1 MKFISIFLFSI
12 FSLQIAAQNN
22 NIKEVLKEH
31 DFEIQFLTTS
41 LKDGNA
47 EYHFDVQISTTTG
60 NKLKVEKAKFDPS
73 KPVGERWVLLTVN
86 NDTPSKDDL
95 NKFDKAHNTQK
106 SGVNGKIDKSSWAI
120 VTDDSDYLVLSYKF
134 DKSTLPKKYVFLGD
148 CKGLAYFNKK
158 TRRLEKSEFLNE
170 KPLKVKIFK
179 VTKLNM
185 VITYEYLSKDNT
197 YLIKKEVIDMDGKF
211 LGSKVIVK
219 EVDEF
224 SNYRK

>member
-1 MKFISIFLFSI
+1 MKVISIFLFSI

-60 NKLKVEKAKFDPS
+60 NKLTVEKAKFDPS

-134 DKSTLPKKYVFLGD
+134 DNYLEQLGIEYPTLKK
-148 CKGLAYFNKK
+148 
-158 TRRLEKSEFLNE
+158 
-170 KPLKVKIFK
+170 
-179 VTKLNM
+179 
-185 VITYEYLSKDNT
+185 
-197 YLIKKEVIDMDGKF
+197 
-211 LGSKVIVK
+211 
-219 EVDEF
+219 
-224 SNYRK
+224 